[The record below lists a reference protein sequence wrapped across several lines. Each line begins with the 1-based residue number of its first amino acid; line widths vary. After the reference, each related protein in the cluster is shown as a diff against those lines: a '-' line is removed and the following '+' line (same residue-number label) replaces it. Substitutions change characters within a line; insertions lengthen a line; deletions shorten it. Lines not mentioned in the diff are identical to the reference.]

1 VPSAIC
7 QDTSDR
13 KAASSSEP
21 FLNGV
26 TKAVKEPRKFD
37 LAAMELL
44 RTQIAVLLFFLKDQ
58 YIPGLT
64 GQRKAGIRP
73 LGRISFRE
81 AR

>member
-1 VPSAIC
+1 
-7 QDTSDR
+7 
-13 KAASSSEP
+13 
-21 FLNGV
+21 
-26 TKAVKEPRKFD
+26 
-37 LAAMELL
+37 MELL